1 LEDSAIMSSSSLSV
15 RRLAATR
22 PRFLTLSGLAVPA
35 FGLLLGGLVAGVP
48 SPAAAQFFSPYY
60 DDAPGYYGP
69 PRGRYRAP
77 APASDFSPNDVRP
90 MLRSMGFVSINP
102 ARVAG
107 NAYVTEATDGDG
119 VRLRVRID
127 RYSGDI
133 ISMRPIGNERAERTP
148 LPPAPVRNPPKKPP
162 APKTAAL
169 PPAAP
174 LPPSP
179 GGNEGAASPDITAP
193 PGATAPGS
201 WPSPSTEVTPETK
214 PAEIKP
220 AEAKPSEA
228 KPSEAKPSE
237 AKPSEAK
244 PSEAKPVEAKPAA
257 PPAKE
262 TAAKPETPK
271 SETQKSEAAKSE
283 TPVRV
288 IPGVAVPT
296 PEAPPVVAD
305 AKKGTGAGT
314 ATPAGSVSAGTASV
328 LSRDA
333 TKKPAEAK
341 PKTLSN

>member
-1 LEDSAIMSSSSLSV
+1 M
-15 RRLAATR
+15 R

-35 FGLLLGGLVAGVP
+35 FGLLLGGLVAGAP
-48 SPAAAQFFSPYY
+48 TPAAAQFFSPYY
-60 DDAPGYYGP
+60 DDAPGYDYGP
-69 PRGRYRAP
+69 PRGYRRYRAP
-77 APASDFSPNDVRP
+77 APEFSANDVRP

-127 RYSGDI
+127 RYSGEVL
-133 ISMRPIGNERAERTP
+133 SMRPIGADSAERTP
-148 LPPAPVRNPPKKPP
+148 LPPASVRNPPKKPP

-174 LPPSP
+174 LPPLSP
-179 GGNEGAASPDITAP
+179 SDNEGAASPGINAP

-201 WPSPSTEVTPETK
+201 APSTSTEVKPETT
-214 PAEIKP
+214 PAEVKP
-220 AEAKPSEA
+220 AEAKPSDA
-228 KPSEAKPSE
+228 KPA
-237 AKPSEAK
+237 
-244 PSEAKPVEAKPAA
+244 EAKPAV
-257 PPAKE
+257 PPARE

-271 SETQKSEAAKSE
+271 PEASKSEASKSE

-341 PKTLSN
+341 PKTSSN

>member
-1 LEDSAIMSSSSLSV
+1 MSSSSLSV
-15 RRLAATR
+15 RRLAAMR
-22 PRFLTLSGLAVPA
+22 PRFLTLSGLAVPVL
-35 FGLLLGGLVAGVP
+35 GLLLGSLVAGVP

-60 DDAPGYYGP
+60 DDAPGYYYGP
-69 PRGRYRAP
+69 PRGQRYRAP

-133 ISMRPIGNERAERTP
+133 LSMRPIGNERAEQAP

-174 LPPSP
+174 LPPLP
-179 GGNEGAASPDITAP
+179 GGNEGAASPDISAP
-193 PGATAPGS
+193 AGATAPGS
-201 WPSPSTEVTPETK
+201 WPSTSTEAKPEEVK
-214 PAEIKP
+214 PSEAKP
-220 AEAKPSEA
+220 AEAKPAS
-228 KPSEAKPSE
+228 
-237 AKPSEAK
+237 
-244 PSEAKPVEAKPAA
+244 

-262 TAAKPETPK
+262 TAAKPETP
-271 SETQKSEAAKSE
+271 KSEAAKSE

-341 PKTLSN
+341 PKTSAN

>member
-1 LEDSAIMSSSSLSV
+1 M
-15 RRLAATR
+15 R
-22 PRFLTLSGLAVPA
+22 PRFLMLSGLAVPA
-35 FGLLLGGLVAGVP
+35 LGLLFGSLVVSVP
-48 SPAAAQFFSPYY
+48 SPAAAQFYSPYY
-60 DDAPGYYGP
+60 DDAPGDYFRP
-69 PRGRYRAP
+69 PRGYRPRRAP
-77 APASDFSPNDVRP
+77 APAPDFSSNDVRP
-90 MLRSMGFVSINP
+90 MLRSMGFASINP
-102 ARVAG
+102 ARVDG

-127 RYSGDI
+127 RYSGEVL
-133 ISMRPIGNERAERTP
+133 SMRPIGADSAERTP
-148 LPPAPVRNPPKKPP
+148 LPPASVRNPPKKPP

-174 LPPSP
+174 LPPLSP
-179 GGNEGAASPDITAP
+179 SDNEGAASPGINAP

-201 WPSPSTEVTPETK
+201 APSTSTEVKPETT
-214 PAEIKP
+214 PAEVKP
-220 AEAKPSEA
+220 AEAKPSDARPVETRPAEA
-228 KPSEAKPSE
+228 KPS
-237 AKPSEAK
+237 
-244 PSEAKPVEAKPAA
+244 AA
-257 PPAKE
+257 AKE
-262 TAAKPETPK
+262 AVAKPETPK
-271 SETQKSEAAKSE
+271 SEASKSE

-341 PKTLSN
+341 PKTSSN